1 MFRTVNMQDMQIPK
15 RRSQMLQKREEQDN
29 YITAEKLER
38 MKRDVYELEKLQRP
52 KVVEDLAF
60 AREQGDLS
68 ENAEYQDAKAK
79 LGRIDG
85 RLFSLKERI
94 KNAVVIEQGSGLS
107 GVIQIG
113 STVIISGSGK
123 EKAYQIVGSQES
135 NPSKGMISRHS
146 PLGSALLGHG
156 AGETV
161 VVDINGNTIEYLII
175 EVR

>member
-1 MFRTVNMQDMQIPK
+1 MQIPK

-29 YITAEKLER
+29 YITADKLER

-85 RLFSLKERI
+85 RLFSMKERI
-94 KNAVVIEQGSGLS
+94 KNAVVIEQGLNSAGT
-107 GVIQIG
+107 VQIG
-113 STVIISGSGK
+113 SMVTLSGSGK
-123 EKAYQIVGSQES
+123 EKTYQIVGSQES
-135 NPSKGMISRHS
+135 NPSRGMISRHS
-146 PLGSALLGHG
+146 PLGSALLNHT

-161 VVDINGNTIEYLII
+161 VIQAGDNLIEYVII
-175 EVR
+175 EVK

>member
-1 MFRTVNMQDMQIPK
+1 
-15 RRSQMLQKREEQDN
+15 MLQKREEQDN
-29 YITAEKLER
+29 YITADKLER

-85 RLFSLKERI
+85 RLFSMKERI
-94 KNAVVIEQGSGLS
+94 KNAVVIEQGLNSAGT
-107 GVIQIG
+107 VQIG
-113 STVIISGSGK
+113 SMVTLSGSGK
-123 EKAYQIVGSQES
+123 EKTYQIVGSQES
-135 NPSKGMISRHS
+135 NPSRGMISRHS
-146 PLGSALLGHG
+146 PLGSALLNHT

-161 VVDINGNTIEYLII
+161 VIQAGDNLIEYVII
-175 EVR
+175 EVK

>member
-1 MFRTVNMQDMQIPK
+1 
-15 RRSQMLQKREEQDN
+15 MLQKREEQDN
-29 YITAEKLER
+29 YITADKLER

-85 RLFSLKERI
+85 RLFSMKERI
-94 KNAVVIEQGSGLS
+94 KNAVVIEQGMNSAGT
-107 GVIQIG
+107 VQIG
-113 STVIISGSGK
+113 STVTLSGSGK
-123 EKAYQIVGSQES
+123 EKTYQIVGSQES
-135 NPSKGMISRHS
+135 NPSRGMISRHS
-146 PLGSALLGHG
+146 PLGSALLNHT

-161 VVDINGNTIEYLII
+161 VIQAGDNLIEYVII
-175 EVR
+175 EVK

>member
-1 MFRTVNMQDMQIPK
+1 MQIPK

-29 YITAEKLER
+29 YITADKLER

-85 RLFSLKERI
+85 RLFSMKERI
-94 KNAVVIEQGSGLS
+94 KNAVVIEQGMNSAGT
-107 GVIQIG
+107 VQIG
-113 STVIISGSGK
+113 STVTLSGSGK
-123 EKAYQIVGSQES
+123 EKTYQIVGSQES
-135 NPSKGMISRHS
+135 NPSRGMISRHS
-146 PLGSALLGHG
+146 PLGSALLNHT

-161 VVDINGNTIEYLII
+161 VIQAGDNLIEYVII
-175 EVR
+175 EVK